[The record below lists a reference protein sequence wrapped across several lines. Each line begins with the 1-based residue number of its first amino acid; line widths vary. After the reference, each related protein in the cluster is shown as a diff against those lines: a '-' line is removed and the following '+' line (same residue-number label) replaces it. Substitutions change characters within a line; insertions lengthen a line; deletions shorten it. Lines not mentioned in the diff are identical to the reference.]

1 MSTQAVGTRTP
12 FADVSFGSFHR
23 RVAVASMG
31 GVFSDG
37 YGLGIIGVALAGADK
52 DLHLTALWV
61 GLLGGASLAGLF
73 LGALLTGPF
82 ADQHGR
88 RPLFAYNMALLALL
102 SMAQFWVT
110 SSTTLLLLRLSIGF
124 LLGTDYVV
132 SKAMLSE
139 WMPGRSRPRIMGML
153 SIAWAAGYATAYFTS
168 FVLLFL
174 GDQAWRWML
183 LSSAVPCLLILP
195 LRLRMPESAV
205 WLVDHAKA
213 DRAVAVVAQSVGAH
227 VAVPLA
233 SPITVVQTG
242 RWRQLGSAAWRKHTG
257 VACALFTC
265 QVIPYFA
272 VGTFVSRVLSALTVS
287 GSYVGG
293 LVYNAALLLG
303 AVLGLLTVDRIA
315 RRTFI
320 VGSFVIS
327 AAAMSV
333 LTLGTDLPGW
343 LTVALFAVFAGVL
356 SAASNMVYVYLPE
369 LFPTDLRASGIGLAV
384 ASSRIGS
391 AVSTF
396 LLPLLVAGFGVHVAL
411 GCCVVVLVI
420 GALICFQWAPETRHQ
435 SALVS

>member
-1 MSTQAVGTRTP
+1 MSKQTVGARIP
-12 FADVSFGSFHR
+12 FAEVRFGSFHR

-37 YGLGIIGVALAGADK
+37 YGLGIIGVALTGADA
-52 DLHLTALWV
+52 DLHLSALWV

-73 LGALLTGPF
+73 LGALLAGPF

-88 RPLFAYNMALLALL
+88 RPLFAYNMGLLALL
-102 SMAQFWVT
+102 SVGQFWVH
-110 SSTTLLLLRLSIGF
+110 SSAAWLLLRLSIGF

-139 WMPGRSRPRIMGML
+139 WMPSRSRPRIMGML
-153 SIAWAAGYATAYFTS
+153 SIAWAAGYAIAYFTS
-168 FVLLFL
+168 FALLFI
-174 GDQAWRWML
+174 GHEAWRWML
-183 LSSAVPCLLILP
+183 LTSAVPCLLILP
-195 LRLRMPESAV
+195 LRLQMPESAV
-205 WLVDHAKA
+205 WLVDHGQA
-213 DRAVAVVAQSVGAH
+213 DRAS
-227 VAVPLA
+227 
-233 SPITVVQTG
+233 TVVSRYVSPDAAAPVPSPVAIVATG
-242 RWRQLGSAAWRKHTG
+242 RWRQLGSAAWRQRTG

-303 AVLGLLTVDRIA
+303 AVLGLVTVDRIA

-327 AAAMSV
+327 ATAMSV
-333 LTLGTDLPGW
+333 LTVGSALPGW
-343 LTVALFAVFAGVL
+343 LTVTLFAVFAGVL

-391 AVSTF
+391 AISTF
-396 LLPLLVAGFGVHVAL
+396 LLPLIVAGFGVRPAL
-411 GCCVVVLVI
+411 GCCVIVLVI
-420 GALICFQWAPETRHQ
+420 GALICFKWAPETRRQ
-435 SALVS
+435 SALII